1 MIRILCYGD
10 SNTWGY
16 ISNVNGYKK
25 DAVIKQYQGEFMI
38 PKFINITEK
47 QLVLFDMDGVLAE
60 YVAGEEINIIN
71 EVPNTYLN
79 KRPIKSVI
87 KVAEQ
92 LHKMQN
98 ITVGILSSCDHAS
111 QVIEKKKWLQKYL
124 PYIDDDNIYIVV
136 WTNESYTKET
146 RCRAKLD
153 QIQRI
158 SGYNDIFLIEDT
170 HKNISTTNQTIQ
182 NCAHHVS
189 ELLD

>member
-1 MIRILCYGD
+1 
-10 SNTWGY
+10 
-16 ISNVNGYKK
+16 
-25 DAVIKQYQGEFMI
+25 MI
-38 PKFINITEK
+38 PKFINDYEK

-87 KVAEQ
+87 KVVEQ

-111 QVIEKKKWLQKYL
+111 QVIEKKKWLKKYL
-124 PYIDDDNIYIVV
+124 PYIDDDNIYIIV
-136 WTNESYTKET
+136 WENENYSNET
-146 RCRAKLD
+146 RCYAKLEVIKKIKD
-153 QIQRI
+153 F
-158 SGYNDIFLIEDT
+158 DKIFLIEDT
-170 HKNISTTNQTIQ
+170 HKNISATNETIP
-182 NCAHHVS
+182 NCAHHLS

>member
-1 MIRILCYGD
+1 
-10 SNTWGY
+10 
-16 ISNVNGYKK
+16 
-25 DAVIKQYQGEFMI
+25 MI
-38 PKFINITEK
+38 PKFINITEN

-111 QVIEKKKWLQKYL
+111 QVIEKKKWLQKYI
-124 PYIDDDNIYIVV
+124 PFIKENKIFIVV
-136 WTNESYTKET
+136 WANEEYTIET
-146 RCRAKLD
+146 RCYAKLEV
-153 QIQRI
+153 IQKI
-158 SGYNDIFLIEDT
+158 NGFDKIFLIEDT